1 MMPVHVATPDGVNL
15 AVYEWGQP
23 KGRDVLFVHGFC
35 SGAMVWMRQRRSNVA
50 AVLRCV
56 AYDLRGH
63 GSSDKPLEPV
73 YYKEPRRWAD
83 ELRAVMD
90 GLAMDHPVVVAW
102 GYGGV
107 VLGHY
112 LNVHGGSRLGGVVLA
127 GAITGV
133 APELAGPARR
143 HVPHMLSENVA
154 ENVAATRA
162 YLRASFAVPPVQE
175 DFELLLGCAMMVP
188 LAARRGMIGPDVD
201 MDDALAALEMPALVV
216 HGSADALVLPEMS
229 RRVAKRLR
237 RGEFGLYEGCGHA
250 PFYESPDRFNRT
262 LIQFAK
268 DLRA

>member
-1 MMPVHVATPDGVNL
+1 MMMPVHVAAPDGVNL

-35 SGAMVWMRQRRSNVA
+35 SSAMVWMKQRRDDVA
-50 AVLRCV
+50 GALRCV

-73 YYKEPRRWAD
+73 YYKEPLRWAD
-83 ELRAVMD
+83 ELRAVIE
-90 GLAMDHPVVVAW
+90 GLAMERPVVVAW

-112 LNVHGGSRLGGVVLA
+112 LNAHGGARLGGVVLA
-127 GAITGV
+127 GAITRV
-133 APELAGPARR
+133 SPELSGPARR

-188 LAARRGMIGPDVD
+188 LAARRSMLGPDIQ
-201 MDDALAALEMPALVV
+201 MDDALAALDLRALVV
-216 HGSADALVLPEMS
+216 HGAADAVVLPDMG
-229 RRVAKRLR
+229 RQTAKRMR
-237 RGEFGLYEGCGHA
+237 KAEFGLYEGSGHA
-250 PFYESPDRFNRT
+250 VFYESPDRFNRS
-262 LIQFAK
+262 LIQFVR
-268 DLRA
+268 DLA